1 MFAQGHHTLA
11 IPGPSMIPERV
22 LQAMHRPAPN
32 IYTGEL
38 VEITRS
44 IIPDLKR
51 VARTEGEVAMYIG
64 NGHAAWEAALANTL
78 SPGDAVLIPA
88 SAQFSRSWAA
98 MAEPL
103 GLEVRMLETDPR
115 APIDPAA
122 VGQALR
128 EDAEGRISAV
138 LAVHVDTA
146 TSALSDVAAIRREMD
161 AAGHPALLMA
171 DCIAS
176 MACDRFEMDA
186 WGVDVAIT
194 GCQKGLMVPP
204 GMAFVFF
211 NERAERAREGAGC
224 VTAYWD
230 WNPRAR
236 PDLFYRHFNGTAP
249 THHLYGLRTAL
260 DMLVHEEGVEAA
272 WARHE
277 ALASAIWAACEAW
290 EAPGGLKLNMRDRA
304 ERSRAVTSLRL
315 PGRGTELRDWLER
328 NMGLTLGIGLGMA
341 PSDDP
346 AWHGFFRIGHMG
358 HVSGQQV
365 MGTLGAIEAGLV
377 ALDVPYGKGALP
389 AAARTLAEAAGRDVA
404 AQAAE

>member
-1 MFAQGHHTLA
+1 MFAHGHHTLA
-11 IPGPSMIPERV
+11 IPGPSMVPDRV
-22 LQAMHRPAPN
+22 LQAMHRPSPN
-32 IYTGEL
+32 IYTGEI

-51 VARTEGEVAMYIG
+51 VARTGAEVAMYIG
-64 NGHAAWEAALANTL
+64 NGHAAWEAALVNTL

-88 SAQFSRSWAA
+88 SAQFSKSWAA
-98 MAEPL
+98 MVEPL
-103 GLEVRMLETDPR
+103 GVEVRMLRTDPR

-122 VGQALR
+122 VGEALR
-128 EDAEGRISAV
+128 EDADRRIKAV

-146 TSALSDVAAIRREMD
+146 TSALSDLPAIRREMD
-161 AAGHPALLMA
+161 TAGHPALLMA

-176 MACDRFEMDA
+176 MGCDRFEMDA
-186 WGVDVAIT
+186 WGVDVAMT
-194 GCQKGLMVPP
+194 GSQKGLMVPP

-211 NERAERAREGAGC
+211 NERAERARDEARC

-249 THHLYGLRTAL
+249 THHLYGLRAAL

-277 ALASAIWAACEAW
+277 ALATAVWEAFEAW
-290 EAPGGLKLNMRDRA
+290 EAPGGVDLNMRRRA
-304 ERSRAVTSLRL
+304 ERSRAVTSVRL
-315 PGRGTELRDWLER
+315 PRRGTELRDWLER
-328 NMGLTLGIGLGMA
+328 RMGLTLGIGLGMA
-341 PSDDP
+341 PPDDP
-346 AWHGFFRIGHMG
+346 AWHGFFRVGHMG
-358 HVSGQQV
+358 HVSGQQI

-377 ALDVPYGKGALP
+377 ALGIPHGQGALP
-389 AAARTLAEAAGRDVA
+389 AAARTLAGAAGGAVA